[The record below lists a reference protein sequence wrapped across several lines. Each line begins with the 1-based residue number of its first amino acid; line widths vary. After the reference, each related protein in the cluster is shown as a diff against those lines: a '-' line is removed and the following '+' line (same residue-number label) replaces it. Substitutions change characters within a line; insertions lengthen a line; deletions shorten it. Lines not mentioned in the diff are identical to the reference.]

1 MSDSIPANPNSS
13 KSPSDSRSQEVL
25 LQHLALT
32 AALLSVSWC
41 SVLTAGSP
49 FDGTWKFN
57 PSRSQLTGDT
67 FTYSPGPDGKLHFSD
82 GGAWEFDF
90 ALDGKPY
97 KTPGGST
104 TTWTVAGANAWDRES
119 SFEGKV
125 TGKGQ
130 SSLSADGKQLVSSW
144 TEFRPNG
151 TTAKSSDVY
160 ERVSGGPGLLG
171 KWKNIKV
178 EATSETLILSVPAP
192 GQISYEM
199 PDFKLKVS
207 GPTDGSLIKPVGPTV
222 SKNFFVS
229 FRVVNPRTFSYESRL
244 NDRVTGLG
252 NLEVSTDGKTLVAVS
267 WTPGKEDE
275 KTKAVYEKK

>member
-1 MSDSIPANPNSS
+1 L
-13 KSPSDSRSQEVL
+13 K
-25 LQHLALT
+25 HLALT
-32 AALLSVSWC
+32 AALLSVSCC

-57 PSRSQLTGDT
+57 PAKSQLTGDT
-67 FTYSPGPDGKLHFSD
+67 FTYSAAPDGKIQFSD
-82 GGAWEFDF
+82 GGAWVFDF
-90 ALDGKPY
+90 GLDGKPY

-104 TTWTVAGANAWDRES
+104 TTWTKAGDNAWDRES
-119 SFEGKV
+119 SFEGKR
-125 TGKGQ
+125 TGKGH
-130 SSLSADGKQLVSSW
+130 SALSADGKQLISSW
-144 TEFRPNG
+144 TEFRPDG

-192 GQISYEM
+192 GRISYEV
-199 PDFKLKVS
+199 PDYKLKVS
-207 GPTDGSLIKPVGPTV
+207 GPTDGTPMKPTGPTV

-229 FRVVNPRTFSYESRL
+229 FRVVTPRTFSYESRL

-252 NLEVSTDGKTLVAVS
+252 LLEVSADGKTLAAVT

-275 KTKAVYEKK
+275 KTKAVYDKK